1 MTRRKLSTIVGSLV
15 LIFAVV
21 GASGCLAIEEH
32 VKVSGDGSIE
42 EFRISMNMSKELYLL
57 LLENTTSN
65 SLCGDIEKNADEQV
79 ELTCD
84 EKINGN
90 QAIIVITA
98 KDIKPENKSGSAD
111 SDDSI
116 LDGIRVYKE
125 GDYLVYEDYTWL
137 DEEESKESEDWG
149 EFASLITLDYYLE
162 MPGKIVDSNANIV
175 NGNKAEWHM
184 NGNQMGKVK
193 IYAKSEVPKGICG
206 PASVLGLALL
216 PLLFRKRKVVAF

>member
-1 MTRRKLSTIVGSLV
+1 MSGRKLPMVVVGLF
-15 LIFAVV
+15 LILAVV
-21 GASGCLAIEEH
+21 SISGCLSIEEH
-32 VKVSGDGSIE
+32 VKVSRDGTIE
-42 EFRISMNMSKELYLL
+42 ELKISMNMSKELYLL
-57 LLENTTSN
+57 LLENSTSN
-65 SLCGDIEKNADEQV
+65 SLCDDILKDADDEV
-79 ELTCD
+79 KLTCD
-84 EKINGN
+84 EKISGD

-98 KDIKPENKSGSAD
+98 ENVKPKGDSRSMN

-162 MPGKIVDSNANIV
+162 MPGKIVDSNANII
-175 NGNKAEWHM
+175 NGNKAEWHID
-184 NGNQMGKVK
+184 GNQMGKVK

-206 PASVLGLALL
+206 PALMPGLALL
-216 PLLFRKRKVVAF
+216 PLLFRKRK